1 MQKLVAVFENSKGKN
16 HRWTFKEPNLN
27 KSAEEIRTALEK
39 LTALNLFEKDGV
51 RLYQKVVSA
60 KIIETTEK
68 TLFDIN
74 EEKTAVVEESVQN
87 HKSNLQTAGEN
98 GFTIQIA
105 EEPEDGIKQMEV
117 VLPKGRDINSV
128 SDEELKAMVVE
139 VLPDD
144 AVLEDLYYEEASD
157 SSEIQQL
164 EESVADSKRSSPE
177 ESENIPKDASQQK
190 ETKTT
195 QKKKINKTKRKLLE
209 RFKQHKKH

>member
-16 HRWTFKEPNLN
+16 HRWTFKDPDPN

-87 HKSNLQTAGEN
+87 HKSNLQTAEEN

-117 VLPKGRDINSV
+117 VLPKGRDISSV
-128 SDEELKAMVVE
+128 SDEELKEMVVE

-144 AVLEDLYYEEASD
+144 AILEDLYYEEVSD

-177 ESENIPKDASQQK
+177 KSENIPKDASQQK